1 MATSSVDLTIDGRDD
16 EDPDFNEE
24 SGSSSESNTAP
35 TQKRGRG
42 RPKKNKT
49 PQEKRPRARVS
60 QNDLINDLLK
70 SKLNPPSLKSI
81 KERVNLIHERKAQQ
95 LEDQIRPYEDAITSY
110 ISDPRKRA
118 TKVRQINKD
127 SKLESLDHHEI
138 GQKLNIPFDK
148 MAEDASANLQ
158 GFDNL
163 HGDTERAISEE
174 QIFEYFKKGKPKL
187 GKKFSEDNIK
197 EAMEEFAQE
206 GSELFS
212 SFDNAINDRIK
223 QIKKIKSEIKEHS
236 EDRYKGVATELD
248 KPVSEMSLEEREEA
262 HNSFLISDSEL
273 NTGKADPN
281 RDESALFGFSSPL
294 QDEETFNKFSD
305 SYTIK
310 NSSSSNEGPNKNSD
324 NLRSSSKFSDE
335 QWNMGSP
342 SGSGGGND
350 GNDKPPAPPS
360 FPEDEEFGPDDGKQ
374 ATREDLKKQREKELN
389 KQVNKDFSDLRKEE
403 NRKAAQEKA
412 QKDREFKQRRKL
424 IRDEAKIAKIQI
436 SKGKEEDTTDRIVRR
451 LAAFDL
457 GRSMGGSGSL
467 FAAASEKFV
476 FRPSEDKAAINKESF
491 AAQLAEQEGEK
502 ISQLEDDIFSEK
514 MKAGKKKFDKNKLI
528 DDAKF
533 KADNETDPEKKRA
546 IFEQLKAQLSDDVI
560 DATLVKDSPT
570 PSNPSSTTPPVSTP
584 TAPPTTPPPPPTPP
598 TSSTT
603 PPSTPP
609 PPSTNKTNNN
619 TGLTGPI
626 NPNLPPVP
634 PTPPNKPPK
643 NPPPPGPKPGPKPK
657 PGPGPKVTPG
667 PSMAAIG
674 NVYLGAA
681 AAVQVFSAA
690 MDGASEVVR
699 GFGSVL
705 GSDQTKPSSSE
716 TVEAAGRVAK
726 VGGQTAGAVGG
737 AAIGATLGSAF
748 PVVGTV
754 AGGLVGAAAGS
765 SIGGKALEPVI
776 EAINTGNALMEK
788 QTESSLG
795 PLTILARTQSQIDG
809 LFKKIENDFEVDAI
823 TAEFATARGE
833 LGRAIQDLQANF
845 ISEFGPYLISLVEL
859 LTKVVEIL
867 PVIMQVN
874 KRIFEA
880 ILLLVEI
887 ARNPISLLT
896 NFAEI
901 SKKLDFI
908 VNGTAETAENTKKA
922 VDEDISNSINDQLQN
937 FFGATPVS
945 PIPLPTP

>member
-24 SGSSSESNTAP
+24 SGSSSDSNTAP
-35 TQKRGRG
+35 PKKRGRG
-42 RPKKNKT
+42 RPRKNKP
-49 PQEKRPRARVS
+49 PQEKKAPARVS
-60 QNDLINDLLK
+60 QNDLINNLVK
-70 SKLNPPSLKSI
+70 SKLSPPSLKEI
-81 KERVNLIHERKAQQ
+81 KSRVGEIHKRNAEI
-95 LEDQIRPYEDAITSY
+95 LEDEIRPFEDAISSY
-110 ISDPRKRA
+110 IPDPRVRA

-127 SKLESLDHHEI
+127 SKLESLDHH
-138 GQKLNIPFDK
+138 GVGKKLNIPFDK
-148 MAEDASANLQ
+148 MAEDASASLQ

-212 SFDNAINDRIK
+212 SFNNAINDRIK
-223 QIKKIKSEIKEHS
+223 EIKKTKSEIQDHS
-236 EDRYKGVATELD
+236 KDSDTSWDYQLD
-248 KPVSEMSLEEREEA
+248 KPVSEMSYEEREEA
-262 HNSFLISDSEL
+262 HNSFLLSDNEL
-273 NTGKADPN
+273 ATGRADSS
-281 RDESALFGFSSPL
+281 RDESKLFGFSSPL

-305 SYTIK
+305 SYTLK
-310 NSSSSNEGPNKNSD
+310 NSSSSEQGPNKNRD

-335 QWNMGSP
+335 QWNMGGP
-342 SGSGGGND
+342 TGSDGGDGGN
-350 GNDKPPAPPS
+350 KPPAPPS
-360 FPEDEEFGPDDGKQ
+360 FPEDEEFGSDDGNQ
-374 ATREDLKKQREKELN
+374 ATREDLKKQRDKELN

-412 QKDREFKQRRKL
+412 QKDREFKERRRL
-424 IRDEAKIAKIQI
+424 IRDEAKIAKSQI
-436 SKGKEEDTTDRIVRR
+436 NKGKEEDTTDRIVRR

-457 GRSMGGSGSL
+457 GRSLGGSGSL

-491 AAQLAEQEGEK
+491 AAEMAKQEGDK
-502 ISQLEDDIFSEK
+502 ISQLEEDIFSEK
-514 MKAGKKKFDKNKLI
+514 MRVGKSKFDKNKII

-546 IFEQLKAQLSDDVI
+546 IFEQLKSQLSDDVI

-570 PSNPSSTTPPVSTP
+570 PSKPSPTAPPVSTP
-584 TAPPTTPPPPPTPP
+584 TTPPNSTTPPPTPP
-598 TSSTT
+598 PAST
-603 PPSTPP
+603 PPS
-609 PPSTNKTNNN
+609 SSNNKTNNN

-634 PTPPNKPPK
+634 PAPPNKPPK
-643 NPPPPGPKPGPKPK
+643 SPPPGPKPK
-657 PGPGPKVTPG
+657 PGPKPGPKVTPG

-681 AAVQVFSAA
+681 AAVQIFSAA
-690 MDGASEVVR
+690 MDGATEVAK
-699 GFGSVL
+699 GFGSVI

-716 TVEAAGRVAK
+716 TVDAAGKVAK
-726 VGGQTAGAVGG
+726 IGGQTAGAVGG
-737 AAIGATLGSAF
+737 AAAGAALGSAF

-754 AGGLVGAAAGS
+754 AGGLVGAAVGGS
-765 SIGGKALEPVI
+765 VGGKALEPVI

-788 QTESSLG
+788 QTEASLG
-795 PLTILARTQSQIDG
+795 PMTIIARTQAQIDG

-833 LGRAIQDLQANF
+833 LGRAIQDLQVNF

-867 PVIMQVN
+867 PSIMEVN

-880 ILLLVEI
+880 ILLLIEI
-887 ARNPISLLT
+887 ARNPTSLIT
-896 NFAEI
+896 NFGEI

-922 VDEDISNSINDQLQN
+922 VDAEVTNSINDQLQN